1 MHVCNFIPVMSD
13 ALPALRKKLR
23 LERRQLSPFVQ
34 RKSEQQLLNL
44 LRHVLVFKSSKK
56 VGVYLHAFGEIQTK
70 KIIELCFKQHKH
82 VYLPMICNMNQ
93 TLVWVKIN
101 ANQYRNKRFSHH
113 PLGMKEPMASR
124 GQQVSQLDILL
135 MPLLICD
142 EHGTRIGMGG
152 GFYDRTLATAPYY
165 PYRLGLAH
173 DFQYIN
179 STVLRQKWDQPLDG
193 LLTQKKFYPF
203 KR

>member
-1 MHVCNFIPVMSD
+1 MSD

-44 LRHVLVFKSSKK
+44 LRHVLVFNSSKK
-56 VGVYLHAFGEIQTK
+56 VGLYLHAFGEIQTK

-101 ANQYRNKRFSHH
+101 ANQYRNKRFSHN
-113 PLGMKEPMASR
+113 R
-124 GQQVSQLDILL
+124 
-135 MPLLICD
+135 
-142 EHGTRIGMGG
+142 
-152 GFYDRTLATAPYY
+152 
-165 PYRLGLAH
+165 
-173 DFQYIN
+173 
-179 STVLRQKWDQPLDG
+179 
-193 LLTQKKFYPF
+193 
-203 KR
+203 